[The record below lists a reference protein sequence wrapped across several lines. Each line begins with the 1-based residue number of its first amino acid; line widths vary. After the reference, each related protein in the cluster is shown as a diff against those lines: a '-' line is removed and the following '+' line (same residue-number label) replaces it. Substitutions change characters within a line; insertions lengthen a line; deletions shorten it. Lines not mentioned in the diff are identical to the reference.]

1 VFLTNEDR
9 VKDFIFK
16 RKSGNKDRDWRQ
28 LIRDIKAKKAQGE
41 SLTVNNK
48 FIIMFSCD

>member
-9 VKDFIFK
+9 VKDYINK
-16 RKSGNKDRDWRQ
+16 PKSGNKDRDWRQ
-28 LIRDIKAKKAQGE
+28 LIRDIKYKKAQGE

-48 FIIMFSCD
+48 INYKV

>member
-9 VKDFIFK
+9 VQDYINKP
-16 RKSGNKDRDWRQ
+16 KSGNEDRDWRQ
-28 LIRDIKAKKAQGE
+28 LMRDIKYKKAQGE

-48 FIIMFSCD
+48 IYYNV